1 MSKWLK
7 FGIFV
12 LFVIL
17 VVNTIAL
24 IIVSIFDNPNY
35 VRYDIILATGSSID
49 VLIIFLLVMLTMMGV
64 FGDNKHNLSR
74 KLPSE
79 KHNNSGMVLQ
89 NLETRRS
96 NKRKNLKTIYENMYS
111 NWTDSKASLLAYKNG
126 TSYIKPNTK
135 TIYENIYTN
144 WTGLEN
150 IENNRKYGSTD
161 VRYNTKAQY
170 ENTYSDWAISDI
182 VPESNRYVVLK
193 TNL

>member
-1 MSKWLK
+1 MSKWLN
-7 FGIFV
+7 FVIFV

-49 VLIIFLLVMLTMMGV
+49 VLIIFLLVMLTMMRF
-64 FGDNKHNLSR
+64 FGDNKHNFSH

-79 KHNNSGMVLQ
+79 IHKNSGIVLQ

-96 NKRKNLKTIYENMYS
+96 DKRKNLKTIYENMYS

-135 TIYENIYTN
+135 TIYENIYSN
-144 WTGLEN
+144 WTGLET
-150 IENNRKYGSTD
+150 IQNNRKYGSTY
-161 VRYNTKAQY
+161 VRYNTAAQY
-170 ENTYSDWAISDI
+170 ENTYSDWAISNI
-182 VPESNRYVVLK
+182 ESESNRYVALK
-193 TNL
+193 INL